1 MNRRTALGFGFLAPA
16 LLVVILFFLAPVVL
30 TVFFAFTNM
39 STSTGIRGGGV
50 SAEPIHLAQHP

>member
-39 STSTGIRGGGV
+39 STSTGIRGG
-50 SAEPIHLAQHP
+50 SIC